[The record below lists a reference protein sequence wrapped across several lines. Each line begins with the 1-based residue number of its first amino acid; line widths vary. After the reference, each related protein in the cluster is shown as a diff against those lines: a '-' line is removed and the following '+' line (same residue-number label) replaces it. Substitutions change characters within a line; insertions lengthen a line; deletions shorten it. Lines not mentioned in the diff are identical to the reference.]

1 MRAVKIKM
9 KMEGYLLG
17 FWWNGVGLLGS
28 RGSLE
33 ESSSFVS
40 EEEC

>member
-1 MRAVKIKM
+1 MRAVKMKM
-9 KMEGYLLG
+9 KMGYLLG

-28 RGSLE
+28 RGWLE
-33 ESSSFVS
+33 ESSGFAS

>member
-9 KMEGYLLG
+9 SKGYLLG
-17 FWWNGVGLLGS
+17 FWWNEVGLLGS
-28 RGSLE
+28 KSWLEGSLG
-33 ESSSFVS
+33 FAS